1 MAEKE
6 TIFSS
11 IVKYK
16 GIFSFRDF
24 YKFCYDWVTEE
35 MGIDISENKYE
46 EKISGDSKNI
56 VVEWEGQKK
65 LTDYFRFDIEI
76 SFEIESLKNVEVAA
90 GGTKIT
96 TNDGSAK
103 IKVKGILVRDYQGK
117 FEMNAFNKFLRS
129 IYEKWVIAARI
140 KEYEDKIAG
149 QCDEFL
155 SQAKAY
161 LDLEGKR

>member
-11 IVKYK
+11 TIKYK
-16 GIFSFRDF
+16 GIFSFKDF
-24 YKFCYDWVTEE
+24 YKFCHEWITEE
-35 MGIDISENKYE
+35 MDMDISENKYE

-56 VVEWEGQKK
+56 VVEWAGEKE
-65 LTDYFRFDIEI
+65 LTDYFRFDIKVT
-76 SFEIESLKNVEVAA
+76 FEMVGLKNVEVAA
-90 GGTKIT
+90 GNTKIT

-103 IKVKGILVRDYQGK
+103 ISVKGVLIRDYQGK
-117 FEMNAFNKFLRS
+117 FEISAFNKFLRS
-129 IYEKWVIAARI
+129 IYEKWVIVARI

-149 QCDEFL
+149 ACDEFL
-155 SQAKAY
+155 SQTKAY